1 MASLG
6 GDLQTLLFNFTF
18 CSAKAEV
25 KTCYKMLHM
34 WTWFSIQNN

>member
-25 KTCYKMLHM
+25 KNTL
-34 WTWFSIQNN
+34 QNATYVDLVFHTK